1 MKLNGKI
8 YIKEEH
14 IINILEDIVIL
25 LELGNYYEI
34 SKSIKDIK
42 PENADNVAEKLAQ
55 FQDTFRVMFR
65 NENYCKLDDIME
77 VIDENSYD
85 PKKESV
91 KLYTQGAYGI
101 KIRADEESTER
112 YVFNVCLY
120 IFKMKIE
127 NDLHNLKT

>member
-8 YIKEEH
+8 YVKEEY

-42 PENADNVAEKLAQ
+42 PENADNVAVKIAQ
-55 FQDTFRVMFR
+55 FQDTFRVMFKK
-65 NENYCKLDDIME
+65 ENYCKLDDIME
-77 VIDENSYD
+77 VINENSYD

-101 KIRADEESTER
+101 TITADADSIER

-120 IFKMKIE
+120 IFKIKIV
-127 NDLHNLKT
+127 NTLQN